1 MKEVED
7 SMIKTIIYAAILIS
21 LIFTPMNYDA
31 LIIPK
36 VILLFCLVLHLFP
49 KILVSYKEILAN
61 KKLKFLVIV
70 SLLMILQMLIVIIVS
85 EAPIEQQIF
94 GRTGR
99 GLGFITYSSLI
110 LLSIFTAIYIRIE
123 NLKLVICGIII
134 ACSIS
139 SVYSALQKYD
149 LDIFNWNSKTNGII
163 GTLGNPNFQSSFAAI
178 VFIPAI
184 IYAWNMR
191 YRYIL
196 VLGTGLFFSFI
207 IYITQ
212 STQGYVAV
220 IASIL
225 VYVLIYLWFRN
236 KILFYGCT
244 LLSLI
249 FSVFAI
255 VGMLNQ
261 GPLSQY
267 LYKISVQSRGDFWR
281 SAFSAANANPMF
293 GVGLDSTSDVFLKY
307 RDQTAANH
315 PWAEMT
321 DNAHNYFLEM
331 AATGGYPF
339 TFLYSIILILS
350 LYSFFSL
357 QKKLGKFDRNLTS
370 LFAAWIVFQLQSMIS
385 PGNIVLMIWNSILC
399 GVFVGVNAKYFG
411 DQSNTQKRV
420 LLPKFKINTI
430 GILLPL
436 IGVILTFPYFN
447 SDRLLLKGLNT
458 ANADLVI
465 QSVKS
470 YPESVSK
477 YNLIGQE
484 LLRSNL
490 PIQALDVARSAIK
503 FNPNAVSAWGLILIN
518 PSAPVE
524 ERQKAKEQILRLDPL
539 NTEVLAFKF

>member
-1 MKEVED
+1 MKKVEN

-49 KILVSYKEILAN
+49 KILVSCKEILAN
-61 KKLKFLVIV
+61 RKLKFLVIV

-99 GLGFITYSSLI
+99 GLGLMTYSSLI

-123 NLKLVICGIII
+123 NFKLVICGLII
-134 ACSIS
+134 AGSIS
-139 SVYSALQKYD
+139 SVYSALQKYN
-149 LDIFNWNSKTNGII
+149 LDMFNWNSKTNGII
-163 GTLGNPNFQSSFAAI
+163 GTLGNPNFQSSFAAM

-184 IYAWNMR
+184 IYAWNIR
-191 YRYIL
+191 FRYIS
-196 VLGTGLFFSFI
+196 VLGIGLFGFFM

-212 STQGYVAV
+212 STQGYVAI

-236 KILFYGCT
+236 KILFYGGT

-249 FSVFAI
+249 LSVFAI
-255 VGMLNQ
+255 AGMLNN

-293 GVGLDSTSDVFLKY
+293 GVGLDSTSDVYLKY

-315 PWAEMT
+315 PFAEMT

-331 AATGGYPF
+331 AATGGYPLAS
-339 TFLYSIILILS
+339 LYIIILILS

-357 QKKLGKFDRNLTS
+357 QKKLGKFDASLTS
-370 LFAAWIVFQLQSMIS
+370 LFAAWVVFQLQSIIS

-399 GVFVGVNAKYFG
+399 GVFIGINAKYFG
-411 DQSNTQKRV
+411 DQSNNQKRV
-420 LLPKFKINTI
+420 LLPKFKINTLS
-430 GILLPL
+430 ILLPL

-458 ANADLVI
+458 ANADLVV
-465 QSVKS
+465 QAVKS

-490 PIQALDVARSAIK
+490 PILALDVARSAVE
-503 FNPNAVSAWGLILIN
+503 FNPNAPSAWGLLLVN

>member
-1 MKEVED
+1 MKKVEN

-31 LIIPK
+31 LTIPK

-49 KILVSYKEILAN
+49 KTLVRYKEILAN
-61 KKLKFLVIV
+61 RKLKFLVIV

-99 GLGFITYSSLI
+99 GLGLMTYSSLI

-123 NLKLVICGIII
+123 NLKLVIGAIII
-134 ACSIS
+134 TCFIS

-149 LDIFNWNSKTNGII
+149 LDIFKWNSKTNGII
-163 GTLGNPNFQSSFAAI
+163 GTLGNPNFQSSFAAM

-212 STQGYVAV
+212 STQGYVA
-220 IASIL
+220 ILASIL
-225 VYVLIYLWFRN
+225 VYVLIYLWFSN
-236 KILFYGCT
+236 KILFYGST

-249 FSVFAI
+249 LSGFAI
-255 VGMLNQ
+255 AGMLNQ
-261 GPLSQY
+261 GLLSQY
-267 LYKISVQSRGDFWR
+267 LYKISIQSRGDFWR
-281 SAFSAANANPMF
+281 SAFSAANANPVF
-293 GVGLDSTSDVFLKY
+293 GVGLDSTSDVYLKY

-315 PWAEMT
+315 PFAEMT

-331 AATGGYPF
+331 ASTGGYPF
-339 TFLYSIILILS
+339 ALLYLLILILS

-357 QKKLGKFDRNLTS
+357 QKKLGKFDASLTS
-370 LFAAWIVFQLQSMIS
+370 LFAAWVVFQLQSIIS

-399 GVFVGVNAKYFG
+399 GVFIGINAKYFG
-411 DQSNTQKRV
+411 DQSNNPQRV
-420 LLPKFKINTI
+420 LLPKFKINTMSI
-430 GILLPL
+430 FLPL

-458 ANADLVI
+458 ASADLVV

-477 YNLIGQE
+477 YSLIGQE

-490 PIQALDVARSAIK
+490 PILALDVARSAVE
-503 FNPNAVSAWGLILIN
+503 FNPNAPSAWGLVLVN
-518 PSAPVE
+518 QGAPVE

>member
-1 MKEVED
+1 MKSTKNSIIE
-7 SMIKTIIYAAILIS
+7 IIIYTVVIIS

-36 VILLFCLVLHLFP
+36 VILLFCLVLYLFP
-49 KILVSYKEILAN
+49 KVLVSYKEILGN
-61 KKLKFLVIV
+61 RKLKFLVLV
-70 SLLMILQMLIVIIVS
+70 SLLMILQMLIVIIIS
-85 EAPIEQQIF
+85 EAPIEQQVF

-99 GLGFITYSSLI
+99 GLGLITYSSLI
-110 LLSIFTAIYIRIE
+110 LLSISTAIYIKIE
-123 NLKLVICGIII
+123 NLKLVSRGIIL

-139 SVYSALQKYD
+139 SMYSALQKYD

-163 GTLGNPNFQSSFAAI
+163 GTLGNPNFQSSFAAM
-178 VFIPAI
+178 VFIPAV

-196 VLGTGLFFSFI
+196 VLGTGLFFSFM

-220 IASIL
+220 AASIL
-225 VYVLIYLWFRN
+225 VYLLIYLWFKN
-236 KILFYGCT
+236 KNLFYGCT
-244 LLSLI
+244 LLSVLC
-249 FSVFAI
+249 SAFAI
-255 VGMLNQ
+255 AGMLNQ

-281 SAFSAANANPMF
+281 SAFSAANANPIF
-293 GVGLDSTSDVFLKY
+293 GVGLDSTSDVYLKY

-315 PWAEMT
+315 PFAEMT

-331 AATGGYPF
+331 AATGGYPLA
-339 TFLYSIILILS
+339 FLYLIILILS

-357 QKKLGKFDRNLTS
+357 QKKLGKFDANLTS
-370 LFAAWIVFQLQSMIS
+370 LFAAWVVFQLQSIIS

-399 GVFVGVNAKYFG
+399 GVFVGINAKYFG
-411 DQSNTQKRV
+411 DQSNNRQRV
-420 LLPKFKINTI
+420 LLPKFKINTMS
-430 GILLPL
+430 ILLPL
-436 IGVILTFPYFN
+436 IGVILMFPYFN

-458 ANADLVI
+458 ANADLVV

-490 PIQALDVARSAIK
+490 PILALDVARSAIE
-503 FNPNAVSAWGLILIN
+503 FNPNAPSAWGLVLVN
-518 PSAPVE
+518 QSATVE
-524 ERQKAKEQILRLDPL
+524 DRQKAKEQILRLDPL
-539 NTEVLAFKF
+539 NTQVLAFKF

>member
-1 MKEVED
+1 VK
-7 SMIKTIIYAAILIS
+7 STKNSIIKIIIYTAVLIS

-36 VILLFCLVLHLFP
+36 VILLFCLVLYLFP
-49 KILVSYKEILAN
+49 KVLTSYKEILAN
-61 KKLKFLVIV
+61 RKLKFLVIV
-70 SLLMILQMLIVIIVS
+70 SLLMILQMLIVIIIS

-110 LLSIFTAIYIRIE
+110 LLLIFTAIYMKIE
-123 NLKLVICGIII
+123 NLKFVLYGIII
-134 ACSIS
+134 SCSIS

-163 GTLGNPNFQSSFAAI
+163 GTLGNPNFQSSFAAM
-178 VFIPAI
+178 VFIPAV
-184 IYAWNMR
+184 IYAWSMR
-191 YRYIL
+191 FRYIL
-196 VLGTGLFFSFI
+196 VLVSGLFFSFM

-220 IASIL
+220 AASIL
-225 VYVLIYLWFRN
+225 VYLLIYLWFKN
-236 KILFYGCT
+236 KNLFYGFT
-244 LLSLI
+244 LLSVL
-249 FSVFAI
+249 SSAFAI
-255 VGMLNQ
+255 AGMLNQ

-281 SAFSAANANPMF
+281 SAISAANANPVF
-293 GVGLDSTSDVFLKY
+293 GVGLDSTSDVYLKY

-315 PWAEMT
+315 PWGEMT
-321 DNAHNYFLEM
+321 DNAHNYFLEL
-331 AATGGYPF
+331 AATGGYPLA
-339 TFLYSIILILS
+339 FLYLIIIILS

-357 QKKLGKFDRNLTS
+357 QKKLGKFDANLAS
-370 LFAAWIVFQLQSMIS
+370 LFSAWVVFQLQSIIS

-399 GVFVGVNAKYFG
+399 GVLIGTNAKYFG
-411 DQSNTQKRV
+411 DQSNSQQKV
-420 LLPKFKINTI
+420 LLPKFKINTTS
-430 GILLPL
+430 ILLPL
-436 IGVILTFPYFN
+436 IGFILMFPYFN

-458 ANADLVI
+458 GNADLVI
-465 QSVKS
+465 QAVKS

-503 FNPNAVSAWGLILIN
+503 FNQNAPSAWGLLLVN
-518 PSAPVE
+518 PSAPAE
-524 ERQKAKEQILRLDPL
+524 ERQKAREQILRLDPL

>member
-1 MKEVED
+1 MKKVEN
-7 SMIKTIIYAAILIS
+7 SMIKTIIYAVILIS

-31 LIIPK
+31 LTIPK

-49 KILVSYKEILAN
+49 KTLVRYKEILAN
-61 KKLKFLVIV
+61 RKLKFLVIV

-99 GLGFITYSSLI
+99 GLGLMTYSSLI
-110 LLSIFTAIYIRIE
+110 LLSIFTAVYIRIE
-123 NLKLVICGIII
+123 NLKFVTCALII

-163 GTLGNPNFQSSFAAI
+163 GTLGNPNFQSSFAAM

-196 VLGTGLFFSFI
+196 VLGAGLFFSFI

-244 LLSLI
+244 LLSLF

-255 VGMLNQ
+255 AGMLNQ

-281 SAFSAANANPMF
+281 SAFSAANANPIF
-293 GVGLDSTSDVFLKY
+293 GVGLDSTSDVYLKY

-339 TFLYSIILILS
+339 TLLYIIILILS

-357 QKKLGKFDRNLTS
+357 QKKLGKFDASLTS
-370 LFAAWIVFQLQSMIS
+370 LFTAWVVFQLQSVIS

-399 GVFVGVNAKYFG
+399 GVFVGINAKYFG
-411 DQSNTQKRV
+411 DQSNNQKRV
-420 LLPKFKINTI
+420 LLPKFKINTMS
-430 GILLPL
+430 ILLPL
-436 IGVILTFPYFN
+436 IGVILMFPYFN

-458 ANADLVI
+458 ANADLVV
-465 QSVKS
+465 QAVKS

-490 PIQALDVARSAIK
+490 PILALDVARSAVE
-503 FNPNAVSAWGLILIN
+503 FNPNAPSAWGLVLVN
-518 PSAPVE
+518 QSAPVE

-539 NTEVLAFKF
+539 NTEVFAFKF

>member
-1 MKEVED
+1 
-7 SMIKTIIYAAILIS
+7 MIKTIIYAAILIS

-31 LIIPK
+31 LTIPK
-36 VILLFCLVLHLFP
+36 VILLFCLVLYLFP
-49 KILVSYKEILAN
+49 IVLVNYKEIIAN
-61 KKLKFLVIV
+61 KKLKFLAII

-99 GLGFITYSSLI
+99 GLGLMTYSSLI
-110 LLSIFTAIYIRIE
+110 LLLIFTAIYIKIE
-123 NLKLVICGIII
+123 NLKFVLYGIII
-134 ACSIS
+134 SCSIS
-139 SVYSALQKYD
+139 SVYSVLQKYN

-163 GTLGNPNFQSSFAAI
+163 GTLGNPNFQSSFAAM
-178 VFIPAI
+178 VLIPAI
-184 IYAWNMR
+184 VYTWNMR
-191 YRYIL
+191 FRYIL
-196 VLGTGLFFSFI
+196 VLVAGLFFSFM

-220 IASIL
+220 AASIL
-225 VYVLIYLWFRN
+225 VYLLIYLWFKN
-236 KILFYGCT
+236 KNLFYGCT
-244 LLSLI
+244 LLSVLC
-249 FSVFAI
+249 SAFAI
-255 VGMLNQ
+255 AGMLNQ
-261 GPLSQY
+261 GPFSQY

-281 SAFSAANANPMF
+281 SAFTAANANPMF
-293 GVGLDSTSDVFLKY
+293 GVGLDSTSDVYLKY

-315 PWAEMT
+315 PFAEMT

-331 AATGGYPF
+331 AATGGYPLAS
-339 TFLYSIILILS
+339 LYIIILILS

-357 QKKLGKFDRNLTS
+357 QKKLGKFDASLTS
-370 LFAAWIVFQLQSMIS
+370 LFAAWVVLQLQSIIS
-385 PGNIVLMIWNSILC
+385 PGNIVLMIWNLILC
-399 GVFVGVNAKYFG
+399 GVFIGINAKYFG
-411 DQSNTQKRV
+411 DQSNNQKRV
-420 LLPKFKINTI
+420 LLPKFKINTLS
-430 GILLPL
+430 ILLPL

-458 ANADLVI
+458 ANADLVV
-465 QSVKS
+465 QAVKS

-490 PIQALDVARSAIK
+490 PILALDVARSAVE
-503 FNPNAVSAWGLILIN
+503 FNPNAPSAWGLLLVN
-518 PSAPVE
+518 QSAPVA

>member
-1 MKEVED
+1 MKKVEN

-31 LIIPK
+31 LTIPK

-49 KILVSYKEILAN
+49 KTLVRYKEILAN
-61 KKLKFLVIV
+61 RKLKFLVIV

-99 GLGFITYSSLI
+99 GLGLMTYSSLI

-123 NLKLVICGIII
+123 NLKLVIGAIII

-163 GTLGNPNFQSSFAAI
+163 GTLGNPNFQSSFAAM

-212 STQGYVAV
+212 STQGYVA
-220 IASIL
+220 ILASIL

-244 LLSLI
+244 LLSLF
-249 FSVFAI
+249 FSIFAI
-255 VGMLNQ
+255 AGMLNQ

-281 SAFSAANANPMF
+281 SAFTAANANPVF
-293 GVGLDSTSDVFLKY
+293 GVGLDSTSDVYLKY

-315 PWAEMT
+315 PFAEMT

-331 AATGGYPF
+331 ASTGGYPF
-339 TFLYSIILILS
+339 ALLYLLILILS

-357 QKKLGKFDRNLTS
+357 QKKLGKFDASLTS
-370 LFAAWIVFQLQSMIS
+370 LFAAWVVFQLQSIIS

-399 GVFVGVNAKYFG
+399 GVFIGINAKYFG
-411 DQSNTQKRV
+411 DQSNNPQRV
-420 LLPKFKINTI
+420 LLPKFKINTMSI
-430 GILLPL
+430 FLPL

-458 ANADLVI
+458 ANADLVV

-477 YNLIGQE
+477 YSLIGQE

-490 PIQALDVARSAIK
+490 PILALDVARSAVE
-503 FNPNAVSAWGLILIN
+503 FNPNAPSAWGLVLVN
-518 PSAPVE
+518 QGAPVE

>member
-1 MKEVED
+1 MKKVEN

-31 LIIPK
+31 LTIPK

-49 KILVSYKEILAN
+49 KTLVRYKEILAN
-61 KKLKFLVIV
+61 RKLKFLVIV

-99 GLGFITYSSLI
+99 GLGLMTYSSLI

-123 NLKLVICGIII
+123 NLKLVIGAIII
-134 ACSIS
+134 TCSIS
-139 SVYSALQKYD
+139 SVYSVLQKYD

-163 GTLGNPNFQSSFAAI
+163 GTLGNPNFQSSFAAM

-212 STQGYVAV
+212 STQGYVA
-220 IASIL
+220 ILASIL
-225 VYVLIYLWFRN
+225 VYVLIYLWFSN
-236 KILFYGCT
+236 KILFYGST

-249 FSVFAI
+249 LSGFAI
-255 VGMLNQ
+255 AGMLNQ
-261 GPLSQY
+261 GLLSQY
-267 LYKISVQSRGDFWR
+267 LYKISIQSRGDFWR
-281 SAFSAANANPMF
+281 SAFSAANANPVF
-293 GVGLDSTSDVFLKY
+293 GVGLDSTSDVYLKY

-315 PWAEMT
+315 PFAEMT

-331 AATGGYPF
+331 ASTGGYPF
-339 TFLYSIILILS
+339 ALLYLLILILS

-357 QKKLGKFDRNLTS
+357 QKKLGKFDASLTS
-370 LFAAWIVFQLQSMIS
+370 LFAAWVVFQLQSIIS

-399 GVFVGVNAKYFG
+399 GVFIGINAKYFG
-411 DQSNTQKRV
+411 DQSNNPQRV
-420 LLPKFKINTI
+420 LLPKFKINTMSI
-430 GILLPL
+430 FLPL

-458 ANADLVI
+458 ASADLVV

-477 YNLIGQE
+477 YSLIGQE

-490 PIQALDVARSAIK
+490 PILALDVARSAVE
-503 FNPNAVSAWGLILIN
+503 FNPNAPSAWGLVLVN
-518 PSAPVE
+518 QGAPVE

>member
-1 MKEVED
+1 MKKVEN

-31 LIIPK
+31 LTIPK

-49 KILVSYKEILAN
+49 KTLVRYKEILAN
-61 KKLKFLVIV
+61 RKLKFLVIV

-99 GLGFITYSSLI
+99 GLGLMTYSSLI

-123 NLKLVICGIII
+123 NLKLVIGAIII
-134 ACSIS
+134 TCFIS

-149 LDIFNWNSKTNGII
+149 LDIFKWNSKTNGII
-163 GTLGNPNFQSSFAAI
+163 GTLGNPNFQSSFAAM

-212 STQGYVAV
+212 STQGYVA
-220 IASIL
+220 ILASIL

-236 KILFYGCT
+236 KILFYGST

-249 FSVFAI
+249 LSGFAI
-255 VGMLNQ
+255 AGMLNQ
-261 GPLSQY
+261 GLLSQY
-267 LYKISVQSRGDFWR
+267 LYKISIQSRGDFWR
-281 SAFSAANANPMF
+281 SAFSAANANPVF
-293 GVGLDSTSDVFLKY
+293 GVGLDSTSDVYLKY

-315 PWAEMT
+315 PFAEMT

-331 AATGGYPF
+331 ASTGGYPF
-339 TFLYSIILILS
+339 ALLYLLILILS

-357 QKKLGKFDRNLTS
+357 QKKLGKFDASLTS
-370 LFAAWIVFQLQSMIS
+370 LFAAWVVFQLQSIIS

-399 GVFVGVNAKYFG
+399 GVFIGINAKYFG
-411 DQSNTQKRV
+411 DQSNNPQRV
-420 LLPKFKINTI
+420 LLPKFKINTMSI
-430 GILLPL
+430 FLPL

-458 ANADLVI
+458 ASADLVV

-477 YNLIGQE
+477 YSLIGQE

-490 PIQALDVARSAIK
+490 PILALDVARSAVE
-503 FNPNAVSAWGLILIN
+503 FNPNAPSTWGLVLVN
-518 PSAPVE
+518 QSAPVE

>member
-1 MKEVED
+1 MKKVEN

-31 LIIPK
+31 LTIPK

-49 KILVSYKEILAN
+49 KTLVRYKEILAN
-61 KKLKFLVIV
+61 RKLKFLVIV

-99 GLGFITYSSLI
+99 GLGLMTYSSLI

-123 NLKLVICGIII
+123 NLKLVIGAIII
-134 ACSIS
+134 TCSIS
-139 SVYSALQKYD
+139 SVYSVLQKYD

-163 GTLGNPNFQSSFAAI
+163 GTLGNPNFQSSFAAM

-196 VLGTGLFFSFI
+196 VLGTGLFFSFM

-212 STQGYVAV
+212 STQGYVA
-220 IASIL
+220 ILASIL
-225 VYVLIYLWFRN
+225 VYVLIYLWFSN
-236 KILFYGCT
+236 KILFYGST

-249 FSVFAI
+249 LSGFAI
-255 VGMLNQ
+255 AGMLNQ
-261 GPLSQY
+261 GLLSQY
-267 LYKISVQSRGDFWR
+267 LYKISIQSRGDFWR
-281 SAFSAANANPMF
+281 SAFSAANANPVF
-293 GVGLDSTSDVFLKY
+293 GVGLDSTSDVYLKY

-315 PWAEMT
+315 PFAEMT

-331 AATGGYPF
+331 ASTGGYPF
-339 TFLYSIILILS
+339 ALLYLLILILS

-357 QKKLGKFDRNLTS
+357 QKKLGKFDASLTS
-370 LFAAWIVFQLQSMIS
+370 LFAAWVVFQLQSIIS

-399 GVFVGVNAKYFG
+399 GVFIGINAKYFG
-411 DQSNTQKRV
+411 DQSNNPQRV
-420 LLPKFKINTI
+420 LLPKFKINTMS
-430 GILLPL
+430 ILLPL
-436 IGVILTFPYFN
+436 IGFILMLPYFN

-458 ANADLVI
+458 ANADLVV

-490 PIQALDVARSAIK
+490 PILALDVARSAVE
-503 FNPNAVSAWGLILIN
+503 FNPNAPSAWGLVLVN
-518 PSAPVE
+518 QGAPVE